1 MSETDSVFQTPEWLG
16 VKMLQDKLGYKF
28 NSPDLLILALT
39 HTSWANER
47 GRTGRHNER
56 LEFLGDAVLELCIST
71 ELYHLFPSAREGD
84 MTRMRSVLVKE
95 ETLARIAKNLKIA
108 DVLRLGK
115 GEENQGGR
123 ERSSVLSDSME
134 AIFAAIYEDG
144 GFDAVLKVI
153 RKLYKPY
160 WPEQWR
166 NPKKKDCKS
175 RLQELTQK
183 LYKGLPVYALEG
195 ATGPEHA
202 KVFVV
207 SLTLPNGE
215 IFHAADSS
223 CKKAEQLVASVALE
237 RLEKK
242 GVPPEQK

>member
-1 MSETDSVFQTPEWLG
+1 MSETDFVFQPPDWLR

-39 HTSWANER
+39 HTSWANEK
-47 GRTGRHNER
+47 GRTGKHNER
-56 LEFLGDAVLELCIST
+56 LEFLGDAVLELCVST
-71 ELYHLFPSAREGD
+71 ELYHLFPTAREGD
-84 MTRMRSVLVKE
+84 LTRLRSGLVNE

-108 DVLRLGK
+108 DVLRLGR

-123 ERSSVLSDSME
+123 ERNSVLSDTME

-144 GFDAVLKVI
+144 GFETALKVI
-153 RKLYKPY
+153 GMLYKPY

-195 ATGPEHA
+195 STGPEHA

-223 CKKAEQLVASVALE
+223 CKKAEQLVASLALE
-237 RLEKK
+237 RLGKK
-242 GVPPEQK
+242 GFPAGQK

>member
-1 MSETDSVFQTPEWLG
+1 MNETDSIFQTPEWLR
-16 VKMLQDKLGYKF
+16 VKMLQDKLDYKF
-28 NSPDLLILALT
+28 NSPDLLLLALT

-47 GRTGRHNER
+47 GRSGRHNER
-56 LEFLGDAVLELCIST
+56 LEFLGDAVLELCVST

-84 MTRMRSVLVKE
+84 MTRLRSGLVNE
-95 ETLARIAKNLKIA
+95 ETLARIANNLKISDA
-108 DVLRLGK
+108 LRLGR

-123 ERSSVLSDSME
+123 KRNSVLSDTME

-144 GFDAVLKVI
+144 GFEAVLNVI
-153 RKLYKPY
+153 KRLYKPY

-166 NPKKKDCKS
+166 NPKKKDYKS
-175 RLQELTQK
+175 QLQELTQK

-202 KVFVV
+202 KIFVV

-215 IFHAADSS
+215 ILHAADSS
-223 CKKAEQLVASVALE
+223 CKKAEQQVASAALE
-237 RLEKK
+237 MLKKKELPSEKK
-242 GVPPEQK
+242 